1 MNYGAKSN
9 LAMESRSK
17 DKQMNDKKYLIL
29 QITVVALM
37 VIAIAIQLILFSVL
51 NARITS
57 IEQRQDLIEHRLE
70 VLRNDGDRP

>member
-1 MNYGAKSN
+1 
-9 LAMESRSK
+9 
-17 DKQMNDKKYLIL
+17 MNDKKYLIL